1 MTSGEEVVIGN
12 SERRY
17 SDKEFA
23 VILRRAFELQ
33 ERPSGVGTGE
43 GLTLGEIQAIARE
56 VGLDP
61 ALVERAASV
70 LPTAG
75 EGRAARVFG
84 GPDAYQLEY
93 SASGEVPKEDFA
105 KLVDAIRRAT
115 GHQGEA
121 TEVLGSLEWK
131 TVGQV
136 SQVHVTVSRREG
148 RTHVRVI
155 ADRGGAAFLTYFVS
169 TFGWLVGMGISGA
182 VLEPSTAPAVIA
194 LVAAAVGGA
203 FVTARTLWKTTTSR
217 FRSQL
222 SNLMGGLTRAVDESL
237 GDS

>member
-1 MTSGEEVVIGN
+1 M
-12 SERRY
+12 
-17 SDKEFA
+17 
-23 VILRRAFELQ
+23 
-33 ERPSGVGTGE
+33 
-43 GLTLGEIQAIARE
+43 
-56 VGLDP
+56 GLDP

-70 LPTAG
+70 LSTAG
-75 EGRAARVFG
+75 ESRAARVFV

-121 TEVLGSLEWK
+121 TEVLGSLEWR
-131 TVGQV
+131 TVGKV
-136 SQVHVTVSRREG
+136 SQVNVTVSRREG
-148 RTHVRVI
+148 QTHVRVI

-169 TFGWLVGMGISGA
+169 TVGWLIGMGISGA

-194 LVAAAVGGA
+194 LVTGALGGA
-203 FVTARTLWKTTTSR
+203 FVTARSLWKASTAR
-217 FRSQL
+217 FRSRL

-237 GDS
+237 RDSESSGP

>member
-1 MTSGEEVVIGN
+1 M
-12 SERRY
+12 
-17 SDKEFA
+17 
-23 VILRRAFELQ
+23 ILRRAFELQ

-43 GLTLGEIQAIARE
+43 GLTLREIQAVARE

-75 EGRAARVFG
+75 EGLAARVFG

-93 SASGEVPKEDFA
+93 SAGGEVPKEDFG

-148 RTHVRVI
+148 QTHVRVI

-169 TFGWLVGMGISGA
+169 TVGWLIGMGISGA
-182 VLEPSTAPAVIA
+182 VLEPSTAPAVIS
-194 LVAAAVGGA
+194 LVAAAAGGA
-203 FVTARTLWKTTTSR
+203 FVTGRTLWKTTTSR
-217 FRSQL
+217 FRLQL

-237 GDS
+237 RDSEISGTSQPQP